1 MNILMANK
9 KCQVK
14 EMKLLFKEMF
24 HCMRVI
30 SENETHNKFFETKA
44 QMDSFGQ
51 LMQQCLNTVSVEKEH
66 QLATIEEKEKNE

>member
-1 MNILMANK
+1 MAVGEPANLALFKEIYGLLGMNMLMANK

-14 EMKLLFKEMF
+14 ELKLLFKEMF

-30 SENETHNKFFETKA
+30 SENEVHNKFFETKA

-51 LMQQCLNTVSVEKEH
+51 LM
-66 QLATIEEKEKNE
+66 